1 MTELVLYV
9 GNKNYSSWSFRPWMA
24 LKAAG
29 IPFRDQVIRF
39 DFAGGNAAI
48 KAISPSGKVP
58 LLDHDGLKIWESL
71 AIIEYAAELFAD
83 KPVWPKDQKD
93 RALARSISMEMA
105 TGFSALRNAC
115 PMNLRRP
122 KRAITRTGG
131 LEADIHRIE
140 KIWHSCLEASQGPF
154 LFGAFSAVDAMFAP
168 VVNRLEAYC
177 LTDHPKSLGYMAAMK
192 NHPAWLAWEK
202 DALGEPW
209 IVEEDEA

>member
-1 MTELVLYV
+1 MSELVLYV

-39 DFAGGNAAI
+39 DFPSGNAAI
-48 KAISPSGKVP
+48 KAVSPSGKVP

-71 AIIEYAAELFAD
+71 AIIEYAAELFPD

-93 RALARSISMEMA
+93 RALARSISMQMA

-122 KRAITRTGG
+122 KRTIPIT
-131 LEADIHRIE
+131 EAMQADIDAIE
-140 KIWHSCLEASQGPF
+140 QIWHSCLDASYGPF
-154 LFGAFSAVDAMFAP
+154 LFGNFSAVDAMFAP
-168 VVNRLEAYC
+168 VVNRLETYC
-177 LTDHPKSLGYMAAMK
+177 LTEHPQTLNYMAAMK
-192 NHPAWLAWEK
+192 NHPAWQAWEK
-202 DALGEPW
+202 DALSEPW